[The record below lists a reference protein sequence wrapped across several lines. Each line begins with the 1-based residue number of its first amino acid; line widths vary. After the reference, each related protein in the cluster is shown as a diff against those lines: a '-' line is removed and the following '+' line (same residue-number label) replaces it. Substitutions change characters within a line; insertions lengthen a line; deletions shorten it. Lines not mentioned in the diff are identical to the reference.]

1 MSDTASSPI
10 GGRIGPIR
18 LTPGV
23 PAREVILFLFVTG
36 IAVVFVAFV
45 NLMQPF
51 VLTEIAHV
59 PTKMQGRLAGEL
71 MTVQQIMMLLFVSL
85 AGAMADR
92 VGRKA
97 MLVFALVGFGVCAIL
112 YPLASSV
119 LALFLI
125 RILYGLSS
133 TGHTAGGPTKFFDYP
148 TNDSR
153 GKFMALV
160 MVFYAVLQITLVG
173 AIGSRLPG
181 WLQASGLSVAEAG
194 TRALWIA
201 AGVAFATALIA
212 YFFLMRDVPTQEKQV
227 AAGPRGYRAMFRGFR
242 EVIAYARTNRR
253 FGMLLV
259 TSFVIR
265 TDVSVLQSFMALW
278 ITIQG
283 GKQGLTTLAA
293 IKVAGTVAAIISS
306 MNLIVPPILGYLLDR
321 TSRLA
326 IYLTSV
332 GLVGVVFL
340 CAPLVE
346 DVTGSSIY
354 ILAVFIGLAES
365 SQTISQQALFGQE
378 APAHLRG
385 TAYGLLAFFGT
396 LSVVVTSF
404 LAGYLF
410 DRLGPTAPFLFTG
423 TLHILFTVLAVII
436 LVAGVGRARRATS
449 RGRTA

>member
-1 MSDTASSPI
+1 MSDTASSTS

-18 LTPGV
+18 LTPGI
-23 PAREVILFLFVTG
+23 PASEVFLFLFVTG
-36 IAVVFVAFV
+36 IAVVFVSFLS
-45 NLMQPF
+45 LMQPF
-51 VLTEIAHV
+51 VLTEIVHV
-59 PTKMQGRLAGEL
+59 PVKMQGRLSGEL
-71 MTVQQIMMLLFVSL
+71 MTVQQIMMLLFVSI

-97 MLVFALVGFGVCAIL
+97 MLVFALVGFAISAAL
-112 YPLASSV
+112 YPLASSII
-119 LALFLI
+119 ALFLI
-125 RILYGLSS
+125 RIFYGLAS

-181 WLQASGLSVAEAG
+181 WLQASGLSIAEAG
-194 TRALWIA
+194 SRALWIA
-201 AGVAFATALIA
+201 AAVAFVTALIA
-212 YFFLMRDVPTQEKQV
+212 FFFLKRDVPTRQQQE
-227 AAGPRGYRAMFRGFR
+227 AAAPRGYRAMFRGFR

-293 IKVAGTVAAIISS
+293 VKIAGTVAAIISG

-326 IYLTSV
+326 IYLVSV
-332 GLVGVVFL
+332 GFVGVVFL
-340 CAPLVE
+340 CAPMVK
-346 DVTGSSIY
+346 DVTGWSIY
-354 ILAVFIGLAES
+354 ILAAFIGLAEG

-423 TLHILFTVLAVII
+423 ILHILFTLLAVII
-436 LVAGVGRARRATS
+436 LVAGVGRARRA
-449 RGRTA
+449 RTA